1 MLIQIEVF
9 FRNLRRNL
17 SRSLW
22 LSRLLRL
29 PASRGSPTRPGLLM
43 IQIDG
48 LSRPQL
54 ERALERGE
62 MPFLSRLLGREHYR
76 LHSHY
81 SGLPSSTPAVQAELF
96 YGVRTA
102 VPAFAFREHESGRMV
117 RMYDPD
123 AAEHVET
130 RLSAGDTEPLLKGG
144 SSYSNNYTGGAA
156 ESHFCPSSMGWGAM
170 LRAANPLV
178 LLTFILSH
186 LYSFVRVTLLLLFEL
201 GLAIY
206 DFVRGVVGG
215 QDLLKELKFVPT
227 RVAISVLLRE
237 FCVIGGKIDISRG
250 LPIVHINLL
259 GYDEQSH
266 RRGPRSL
273 FAHWTLKGIDDA
285 IARLWRATTRAAW
298 RHYDVWIYSDHGQ
311 VATLPYRRAQGYTLE
326 DAVAQAFE
334 NAGLPRAHHGVDEN
348 AARMQRARLLGG
360 HRLQRFFSRLVNN
373 PEDTD
378 ATHAPQVACL
388 GPVAHV
394 YFPLETGDTQRAAV
408 SRDLAIT
415 HRVPVVLEKTSA
427 DQAKAITDHGEF
439 ELPRDAAALFGHDH
453 PFLDSIGADL
463 VRLCNHADAGDL
475 VLLGWRASR
484 SPLSFAEESGAHAGV
499 APEETHGFALLPDD
513 ITLAER
519 QSGYLRPAD
528 LRHAALGHLGRS
540 ETRPADRRRQGR
552 RSERETTLR
561 LMTYNVHSCIG
572 MDGKLDAARIARV
585 IARSRPDVVALQELD
600 VGRIRTNGMDQAHQ
614 IARSL
619 EMEFH
624 FHPALHLEE
633 ELYGDAILSH
643 LPLRLVKA
651 GSLPGL
657 ADKPGLEPRG
667 ALWVAVDLYGTEIQ
681 VINTH
686 LGLSR
691 RERIA
696 QVTALLGDDWLGHE
710 ACRAPVVFCGD
721 LNALPR
727 SRTHRRI
734 SRHMNDV
741 QAEAVGHRPRGTFS
755 SRFPS
760 MRIDHVFTSAGLR
773 VNHIEVPDSAL
784 VRVASDHLPLLV
796 ELEVEV
802 DIRRR

>member
-9 FRNLRRNL
+9 FRSLRRNL

-29 PASRGSPTRPGLLM
+29 PASRGSPSRPGLLM

-48 LSRPQL
+48 LGRKQL

-81 SGLPSSTPAVQAELF
+81 CGLPSTTPAVQAELF

-117 RMYDPD
+117 RMYDAD
-123 AAEHVET
+123 AAQHVEK
-130 RLSAGDTEPLLKGG
+130 RLSATDNEPLLKGG
-144 SSYSNNYTGGAA
+144 SSYSNIYTGGAA
-156 ESHFCPSSMGWGAM
+156 ESHFCPSAMGWGAM
-170 LRAANPLV
+170 LRAANPIV
-178 LLTFILSH
+178 MLTFILSH
-186 LYSFVRVTLLLLFEL
+186 LYSFIRVSVLLLFEL
-201 GLAIY
+201 GLAVY
-206 DFVRGVVGG
+206 DFVRGIVGG

-250 LPIVHINLL
+250 LPIVHINFL

-285 IARLWRATTRAAW
+285 IARLWRATTRAQW
-298 RHYDVWIYSDHGQ
+298 RHYDVWVYSDHGQ
-311 VATLPYRRAQGYTLE
+311 AATVPYRRAQGYTLE
-326 DAVAQAFE
+326 EAVAQAFDTAVAPGSRAA
-334 NAGLPRAHHGVDEN
+334 AGAKPD
-348 AARMQRARLLGG
+348 
-360 HRLQRFFSRLVNN
+360 
-373 PEDTD
+373 
-378 ATHAPQVACL
+378 VACL
-388 GPVAHV
+388 GPVGHV
-394 YFPLETGDTQRAAV
+394 YLPRATDTAQRTAISRELAV
-408 SRDLAIT
+408 S
-415 HRVPVVLEKTSA
+415 HCVPVILQKSEPHRA
-427 DQAKAITDHGEF
+427 RAITDGGEF
-439 ELPRDAAALFGHDH
+439 ELPRDVAALFGHDH
-453 PFLDSIGADL
+453 PFLDSIGPDL
-463 VRLCNHADAGDL
+463 VRLCHHADAGDL
-475 VLLGWRASR
+475 VLLGWRASTP
-484 SPLSFAEESGAHAGV
+484 PLSFAEESGAHAGIS
-499 APEETHGFALLPDD
+499 PEETHGFALLPDD
-513 ITLAER
+513 ISLPAR
-519 QSGYLRPAD
+519 KPDYLRPAD
-528 LRHAALGHLGRS
+528 LRHAALGHLGRA
-540 ETRPADRRRQGR
+540 ETRPAFSQRPGDAS
-552 RSERETTLR
+552 RSARTGSRATLR

-600 VGRIRTNGMDQAHQ
+600 VGRSRTHGVDQARQ
-614 IARSL
+614 IACAL
-619 EMEFH
+619 EMDFH

-643 LPLRLVKA
+643 LPLRLVRA

-667 ALWVAVDLYGTEIQ
+667 ALWVAVDLDGTEIQ

-691 RERIA
+691 RERMA
-696 QVTALLGDDWLGHE
+696 QVNALLGDDWLGHE
-710 ACRAPVVFCGD
+710 DCREPVVFCGD

-727 SRTHRRI
+727 SATHRRI
-734 SRHMNDV
+734 AHHMKDV
-741 QAEAVGHRPRGTFS
+741 QDEATEHRPLGTFS

-760 MRIDHVFTSAGLR
+760 MRIDHVFISPGLR
-773 VNHIEVPDSAL
+773 VKRIDVPDSAL

-796 ELEVEV
+796 ELEMADE
-802 DIRRR
+802 ITAL